1 MSSHEKKES
10 KFEEKKEHMAR
21 KLFVAGKGSKKE
33 IMEKLGRKA
42 SQEERIKLNYPKG
55 FPHK

>member
-42 SQEERIKLNYPKG
+42 YLEERKK
-55 FPHK
+55 